1 VTPDVPLLLI
11 GVARE
16 SILECITFILP
27 KFVLENSTIV
37 ITSSFRMTVL
47 YS

>member
-37 ITSSFRMTVL
+37 ITGSFGMTVL